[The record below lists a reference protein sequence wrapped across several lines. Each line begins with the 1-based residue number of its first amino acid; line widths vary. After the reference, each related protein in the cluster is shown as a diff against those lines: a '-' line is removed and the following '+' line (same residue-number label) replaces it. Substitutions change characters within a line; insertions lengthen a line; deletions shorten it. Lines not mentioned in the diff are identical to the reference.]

1 MEHSQQPKEPAKKAT
16 EENSKMDHGSM
27 KSGDNPSMGMEGH
40 NHHAMMIADF
50 KKRFYVVLILSV
62 PIILLSTM
70 IQKFM
75 GVDWQFTGS
84 KYILLAL
91 SSVVF
96 FYGGWPFFKGL
107 VTEIK
112 TKTPGMMF
120 LIGFAI
126 TSAYI
131 YSAAVVF
138 GLKGEDFF
146 WELATLILI
155 MLLGHWIE
163 MKSIAGA
170 SKELELL
177 VQLMPA
183 DAHMVMPDMVHDV
196 KTDTLKE
203 NDIILVKPGEK
214 VAADGLILEG
224 ESYLNESMITG
235 ESKPVQKIKGQKVI
249 AGSINGNGSL
259 KVTVSH
265 SSKDSY
271 ISQLVKLVDD
281 AQKSKSKTQLLAD
294 TAAKWLTI
302 IAIVAGIGTFLFWFL
317 TGETLAFAMERMV
330 TVIVIC
336 CPHALGLAV
345 PLVVAKSTALSA
357 KNGLLIKNRIAFENS
372 RKITTIVFDKTGT
385 LTVGK
390 FEVSKIV
397 SLKKELAEDEIIR
410 IASAL
415 EQQSEHPI
423 ATGILLKAKD
433 LSVDVP
439 STENFKAITGKGI
452 EATVEGKKV
461 LVVSPGYLKE
471 NKIAVPDDFK
481 ADDTET
487 VVFVII
493 NNELAGYIALSDE
506 IRPESAEAIKT
517 LKENHIKSIL
527 LTGDNSKVAKSVS
540 DKLGLDSF
548 IAEVLP
554 DQKLEKI
561 KELQSKGEFVAM
573 TGDGVNDAPTLA
585 QADVGIAVGSGS
597 DIAAETAG
605 IVLVNSNPKDIVN
618 LILFGKAT
626 HRKMIQNLIWA
637 TGYNI
642 VALPLA
648 AGVLYAWHILLTPAI
663 GAALMSVSTVIVA
676 INASMLRLKDEP
688 KSDSKAESQ
697 TETKDENKDE
707 AKDESQP
714 ESKDESKPE
723 EKAEPQIED
732 KDKSMTEAKDDSQP
746 EAKDEAKAKDDSL
759 PEAKDETK
767 PEAKDETGTKG
778 GNKPE
783 EDTKIPSSVSPEIV
797 KRVHEF
803 YEELGRE
810 DVRAVMDMEKTE
822 QEIPKPETKAEA
834 QPITKSEP
842 KVKDESKPET
852 SADKTSDSAPELVT
866 RVHELYEKLGRG
878 DVSAVQNMDETKPEV
893 QKQEDKAEPKPE
905 VDAGTKVE
913 PKLEDNAMTK
923 LEDVTRHQ
931 HKDQVEHR
939 PDGKDKPKPEVKARH
954 KHVVKAKPKPGSKK

>member
-1 MEHSQQPKEPAKKAT
+1 MERTQQPESAKMAKMDH
-16 EENSKMDHGSM
+16 SKMDHGSM
-27 KSGDNPSMGMEGH
+27 KHGDNPSMGMKGH
-40 NHHAMMIADF
+40 NHHVMMIADF
-50 KKRFYVVLILSV
+50 KKRFFLVLFLSI

-70 IQKFM
+70 IQKFI
-75 GVDWQFTGS
+75 GVDWEFTGS

-91 SSVVF
+91 STVVF

-126 TSAYI
+126 TAAYI
-131 YSAAVVF
+131 YSVAVVF
-138 GLKGEDFF
+138 GLEGMDFF

-177 VQLMPA
+177 VRLMPA

-214 VAADGLILEG
+214 VAADGIILEG
-224 ESYLNESMITG
+224 ESYLNESMLTG
-235 ESKPVQKIKGQKVI
+235 ESKPVQKITGQKVI
-249 AGSINGNGSL
+249 AGSINGNGSI

-265 SSKDSY
+265 ASKDSY

-281 AQKSKSKTQLLAD
+281 AQKSKSRTQLLAD

-302 IAIVAGIGTFLFWFL
+302 IAIVAGISTFLFWYL
-317 TGETLAFAMERMV
+317 TGQNLAFAMERMV

-357 KNGLLIKNRIAFENS
+357 KNGLLIKNRSAFENA

-390 FEVSKIV
+390 FEVSRIV
-397 SLKKELAEDEIIR
+397 PFKSEITENEVIR

-415 EQQSEHPI
+415 EQESEHPI

-433 LSVDVP
+433 LSIDVP
-439 STENFKAITGKGI
+439 SIENFKAITGKGI

-471 NKIAVPDDFK
+471 KKITVPDGFT
-481 ADDTET
+481 ANDTET

-493 NNELAGYIALSDE
+493 NDELTGYIALSDE
-506 IRPESAEAIKT
+506 IRPESAEAVKT

-540 DKLGLDSF
+540 DTLGLDSF

-561 KELQSKGEFVAM
+561 KELQSKDEFVAM
-573 TGDGVNDAPTLA
+573 TGDGVNDAPALA

-605 IVLVNSNPKDIVN
+605 IVLVNSNPNDIVN

-648 AGVLYAWHILLTPAI
+648 AGVLYSWHILLTPAI
-663 GAALMSVSTVIVA
+663 GAALMSVSTVVVA
-676 INASMLRLKDEP
+676 INAGLLRLKD
-688 KSDSKAESQ
+688 D
-697 TETKDENKDE
+697 TK
-707 AKDESQP
+707 P
-714 ESKDESKPE
+714 GT
-723 EKAEPQIED
+723 KAEPQ
-732 KDKSMTEAKDDSQP
+732 T
-746 EAKDEAKAKDDSL
+746 
-759 PEAKDETK
+759 EAKDETK
-767 PEAKDETGTKG
+767 PED
-778 GNKPE
+778 
-783 EDTKIPSSVSPEIV
+783 
-797 KRVHEF
+797 
-803 YEELGRE
+803 
-810 DVRAVMDMEKTE
+810 
-822 QEIPKPETKAEA
+822 
-834 QPITKSEP
+834 
-842 KVKDESKPET
+842 
-852 SADKTSDSAPELVT
+852 
-866 RVHELYEKLGRG
+866 
-878 DVSAVQNMDETKPEV
+878 
-893 QKQEDKAEPKPE
+893 
-905 VDAGTKVE
+905 
-913 PKLEDNAMTK
+913 
-923 LEDVTRHQ
+923 
-931 HKDQVEHR
+931 
-939 PDGKDKPKPEVKARH
+939 
-954 KHVVKAKPKPGSKK
+954 KAKPKLKTKK

>member
-1 MEHSQQPKEPAKKAT
+1 MEHSQKTEAPAKMAT
-16 EENSKMDHGSM
+16 MDHSKMDHGSM
-27 KSGDNPSMGMEGH
+27 KQGDNPSMGMEGH

-50 KKRFYVVLILSV
+50 KKRFYLVLILTV
-62 PIILLSTM
+62 PIMLLSAM

-107 VTEIK
+107 VIEIK
-112 TKTPGMMF
+112 TKNPGMMF

-126 TSAYI
+126 TAAYI
-131 YSAAVVF
+131 YSVAVVF
-138 GLKGEDFF
+138 GLEGMDFF

-183 DAHMVMPDMVHDV
+183 DAHMVMPEMVHDV

-214 VAADGLILEG
+214 VAADGIILEG
-224 ESYLNESMITG
+224 ESYMNESMLTG

-249 AGSINGNGSL
+249 AGSINGNGSI

-265 SSKDSY
+265 ASNDSY

-294 TAAKWLTI
+294 TAAKWLTV
-302 IAIVAGIGTFLFWFL
+302 IALVAGIGTFLFWFL

-345 PLVVAKSTALSA
+345 PLVVAKSTAISA
-357 KNGLLIKNRIAFENS
+357 KNGLLIKNRSAFENS

-423 ATGILLKAKD
+423 ATGILLKAKN
-433 LSVDVP
+433 LSVNIP
-439 STENFKAITGKGI
+439 SAENFKAITGKGI

-471 NKIAVPDDFK
+471 NKITVPDGFT
-481 ADDTET
+481 ADDNET

-573 TGDGVNDAPTLA
+573 TGDGINDAPALA

-648 AGVLYAWHILLTPAI
+648 AGVLYTWHILLTPAI

-676 INASMLRLKDEP
+676 INAGMLRLKDEP
-688 KSDSKAESQ
+688 KSDSKAEPR
-697 TETKDENKDE
+697 TETKDDNKTE
-707 AKDESQP
+707 T
-714 ESKDESKPE
+714 KDESKPE
-723 EKAEPQIED
+723 TNAETHSE
-732 KDKSMTEAKDDSQP
+732 
-746 EAKDEAKAKDDSL
+746 
-759 PEAKDETK
+759 
-767 PEAKDETGTKG
+767 
-778 GNKPE
+778 
-783 EDTKIPSSVSPEIV
+783 
-797 KRVHEF
+797 
-803 YEELGRE
+803 
-810 DVRAVMDMEKTE
+810 
-822 QEIPKPETKAEA
+822 
-834 QPITKSEP
+834 TKSEP
-842 KVKDESKPET
+842 KVKDEPKSEAKPE
-852 SADKTSDSAPELVT
+852 SKI
-866 RVHELYEKLGRG
+866 
-878 DVSAVQNMDETKPEV
+878 DV
-893 QKQEDKAEPKPE
+893 KAEPK
-905 VDAGTKVE
+905 
-913 PKLEDNAMTK
+913 LEIGAM
-923 LEDVTRHQ
+923 
-931 HKDQVEHR
+931 HR
-939 PDGKDKPKPEVKARH
+939 PKNSAKHHSDAKSKIKPEVKAEH
-954 KHVVKAKPKPGSKK
+954 QHTVKTKPKPKL